1 MRAQELARKMVKVSK
16 QEGGWSVM
24 VANRSREGEATRF
37 SFVDYRERKEALGIA
52 RLIRRAIVDA
62 FEESKKGRRGKVD
75 RRQGGWVVTWN
86 PPFSQIRRYVNGT
99 RKKRS
104 TSKRRRRSRKK
115 DGRIIEFP
123 ATQAKG

>member
-1 MRAQELARKMVKVSK
+1 MTARELARKMVRVSNH
-16 QEGGWSVM
+16 EGGWSVM

-62 FEESKKGRRGKVD
+62 LEESKKGRRGKVD
-75 RRQGGWVVTWN
+75 RRSGGWVVTWN

-99 RKKRS
+99 TKKQR
-104 TSKRRRRSRKK
+104 TSRRRQRSRKK
-115 DGRIIEFP
+115 DGRIILFP
-123 ATQAKG
+123 ATKAEG

>member
-1 MRAQELARKMVKVSK
+1 
-16 QEGGWSVM
+16 M

-37 SFVDYRERKEALGIA
+37 SFVDYRERKKALGIA

-62 FEESKKGRRGKVD
+62 LEETKKGRRGKVD
-75 RRQGGWVVTWN
+75 RKKGGWVVTWD

-104 TSKRRRRSRKK
+104 TSKKHRRVRERNARLI
-115 DGRIIEFP
+115 RFP
-123 ATQAKG
+123 ELKAKV

>member
-1 MRAQELARKMVKVSK
+1 LRSILADPEDEVAARTLVEQATEDSEMRAQELARKMVKVSK

-62 FEESKKGRRGKVD
+62 FEESKKAVGARWTEGRE
-75 RRQGGWVVTWN
+75 
-86 PPFSQIRRYVNGT
+86 
-99 RKKRS
+99 
-104 TSKRRRRSRKK
+104 
-115 DGRIIEFP
+115 DGS
-123 ATQAKG
+123 